1 MELWKL
7 ALIILLISIFKIFW
21 QNEGYKNLKE
31 NENKEKNKEQIK
43 EAKYEIK

>member
-21 QNEGYKNLKE
+21 QNEGYKNLIK
-31 NENKEKNKEQIK
+31 NEKKEKNKEQKK
-43 EAKYEIK
+43 ETKY